1 MQPEPDPLSPPP
13 DHLPM
18 DRLSRIP
25 LRYLLPN
32 LITLLALCSGVTAI
46 RMGLE
51 GRYQLAVSAVILA
64 IVLDAVDG
72 RLARY
77 LKGTSRFGAEL
88 DSLADFVNFGVAPA
102 ILIYFWAL
110 NHLRT
115 IGWIAALMLSIG
127 CALRLARFNVM
138 LDDPRKPAWAVGFF
152 TGIPAPAGAGLAM
165 VPFYM
170 GFLGLIDDGHRF
182 AWIIAPY
189 IMLVAF
195 LMVSRV
201 PTFSGK
207 SAASA
212 VPRENY
218 LPVLAAAALAIVCLV
233 AFPWTTLLIIWGGYL
248 CLLPFSI
255 RRHHQLKARDAAAPH
270 PAA

>member
-1 MQPEPDPLSPPP
+1 MEPDPLSPPP
-13 DHLPM
+13 EHLPM

-46 RMGLE
+46 RVGLE
-51 GRYQLAVSAVILA
+51 GRYQLAVSAVTLA
-64 IVLDAVDG
+64 IVLDALDG

-115 IGWIAALMLSIG
+115 VGWIAALMLSIG

-138 LDDPRKPAWAVGFF
+138 LDDPKKPAWAVRFF

-182 AWIIAPY
+182 GWLIAPY
-189 IMLVAF
+189 IVLVAY

-207 SAASA
+207 SGASA

-218 LPVLAAAALAIVCLV
+218 LPVLAAAALGIVCLV
-233 AFPWTTLLIIWGGYL
+233 AFTWTTLLILWVSYVAMI
-248 CLLPFSI
+248 PFAI
-255 RRHHQLKARDAAAPH
+255 RRYRQLKAHDDAH
-270 PAA
+270 PGSSNNS

>member
-1 MQPEPDPLSPPP
+1 MQDDPLSPPP
-13 DHLPM
+13 EHLPM

-25 LRYLLPN
+25 LRFLAPN

-46 RMGLE
+46 RVGLE

-110 NHLRT
+110 NHMRT
-115 IGWIAALMLSIG
+115 MGWVAALMLSIG

-138 LDDPRKPAWAVGFF
+138 LDDPKKPAWAAGFF

-170 GFLGLIDDGHRF
+170 GFLGLFDDAHRF
-182 AWIIAPY
+182 GWIIAPY
-189 IMLVAF
+189 LMLVAF

-207 SAASA
+207 AGGSA

-218 LPVLAAAALAIVCLV
+218 MPMLAAAAMVIVLLV
-233 AFPWTTLLIIWGGYL
+233 AFPWTTLLIIWLGYI
-248 CLLPFSI
+248 LLIPFSI
-255 RRHHQLKARDAAAPH
+255 HRYRQLKKQDEAAA
-270 PAA
+270 AAGP